1 MNNRLL
7 LVDLTTGSIEHSTIP
22 ESYLREYVGGSGL
35 GVRMLWDWLNP
46 SIAPLDPE
54 SPLLFITGPLTGA
67 SGPATGRFTVC
78 GRSPQ
83 TGWWG
88 EANIGGFVGPE
99 LRHAGFDAILITGK
113 APSPVYLWVNQGNV
127 QVRDASH
134 LWGKTDIYETQNQI
148 RLELEEP
155 RARIACIG
163 LAAENGVVFSGIFSD
178 HGRAAA
184 RTGLGLLMAS
194 KNLKALAVRGTQKLP
209 IAFPEQF
216 AAQRIK
222 INKEL
227 ANHNMTAVF
236 RATGTSGAAEYL
248 QMLGDMPQKYWT
260 EAKFE
265 SADKISGAQMAETI
279 LVGTAACQGCV
290 ISCGRVVSI
299 PEGPYQT
306 ETRTKGPEYETICSF
321 GSQLL
326 VDDLAA
332 ITALGEKCDRLG
344 MDSISAGS
352 VIGLA
357 YLMFDQGII
366 SQKDTDGLSLQWGDP
381 QPAFI
386 LLEKIAHREGIGA
399 WMAQGSRTFA
409 ARFGAEQLAV
419 QVNGL
424 DVAMH
429 DPRAFSGQTLSYL
442 TSPRGACHNQSDFF
456 TVELGGTMEEIG
468 IPMTDRFTDAG
479 KARFVAR
486 HQHWRSVCNSLVMCF
501 FASVS
506 PHDVVDL
513 LNSATGQEWT
523 LESLMKAGERI
534 WNLKRL
540 YNLALGYS
548 PEGEKLPAL
557 LLKALPEGGQA
568 GFIPDVQTL
577 RREYYEACGWNLT
590 SGMPEEHVL
599 RELHL
604 EFAMEKLP
612 LKEE

>member
-7 LVDLTTGSIEHSTIP
+7 FVDLTTGRIGCSTIP
-22 ESYLREYVGGSGL
+22 ENYLKEYIGGSGL
-35 GVRMLWDWLNP
+35 GVRVLWDWLNP
-46 SIAPLDPE
+46 STSPLDPS

-67 SGPATGRFTVC
+67 NGPATGRFTVC

-83 TGWWG
+83 TGLWG

-99 LRHAGFDAILITGK
+99 LRYAGFDAVLVTGK
-113 APSPVYLWVNQGNV
+113 APTPVYLWIHQGDA
-127 QVRDASH
+127 QIRDASH
-134 LWGKTDIYETQNQI
+134 LWGKTDIYETQVQI
-148 RLELEEP
+148 RQELEEP
-155 RARIACIG
+155 RARIVCIG

-194 KNLKALAVRGTQKLP
+194 KNLKALAVRGSQKIPLALP
-209 IAFPEQF
+209 ERFSEE
-216 AAQRIK
+216 RIQV
-222 INKEL
+222 NKEL

-260 EAKFE
+260 GASFDG
-265 SADKISGAQMAETI
+265 ADKISGAQMAETI
-279 LVGTAACQGCV
+279 LAGTAACQGCV

-306 ETRTKGPEYETICSF
+306 NGKTKGPEYETICSF

-332 ITALGEKCDRLG
+332 ITALGETCDRLG

-357 YLMFDQGII
+357 YLLFERGILTE
-366 SQKDTDGLSLQWGDP
+366 KDTEGLTLQWGDP
-381 QPAFI
+381 KPAFV
-386 LLEKIAHREGIGA
+386 LLEKMARREGLGE
-399 WMAQGSRTFA
+399 WMAQGSRAFA
-409 ARFGAEQLAV
+409 ARFGVEELAV

-456 TVELGGTMEEIG
+456 TVELGGTLDEIG

-479 KARFVAR
+479 KAKYVAR

-506 PHDVVDL
+506 PKDVVDL
-513 LNSATGQEWT
+513 LNLATGEEWT
-523 LESLMKAGERI
+523 LDSLMTAGERI

-548 PEGEKLPAL
+548 PDNEKLPAL
-557 LLKALPEGGQA
+557 LMQALPDGGQG

-577 RREYYEACGWNLT
+577 KKEYYEACGWDQK
-590 SGMPEEHVL
+590 SGMPG
-599 RELHL
+599 
-604 EFAMEKLP
+604 
-612 LKEE
+612 KEVIDRLNLGFTKDKF